1 MIIIYSS
8 KSGSSAKYASILSS
22 RTGLPSYRVTEEYPA
37 SENIVFIGWK
47 KGSKVIGLDSIDRH
61 RLVALCVVGIDRT
74 LDSKALADELNI
86 SVPIY
91 YLHGWIDRK
100 EISLPDKLML
110 CFVCVMMKLKG
121 LDDSNA
127 PVFDA
132 MMNGGSFFNESD
144 LDGIARF
151 LSQNLSKSNSVDA
164 TVSKT

>member
-1 MIIIYSS
+1 MIIVYSS
-8 KSGSSAKYASILSS
+8 KSGSSAKYASVLSS
-22 RTGLPSYRVTEEYPA
+22 RSGLPFYRVTDKYPD

-74 LDSKALADELNI
+74 LDSKTLADGLNI

-100 EISLPDKLML
+100 KISLVDKLTL

-121 LDDSNA
+121 LDDSDA

-144 LDGIARF
+144 LDGIVRF
-151 LSQNLSKSNSVDA
+151 LSQTPSKSNSVDDS
-164 TVSKT
+164 TSKI